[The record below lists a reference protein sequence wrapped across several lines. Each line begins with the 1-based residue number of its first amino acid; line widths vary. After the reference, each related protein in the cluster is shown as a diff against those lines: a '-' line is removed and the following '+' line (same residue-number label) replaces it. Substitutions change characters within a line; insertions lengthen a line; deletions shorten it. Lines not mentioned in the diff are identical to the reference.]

1 MNTLMNTVMNRRIL
15 MLNCSGSGGNHE
27 HSHEQENINVKAA
40 FIHVV
45 GDFIQSLG

>member
-1 MNTLMNTVMNRRIL
+1 MNRRIL